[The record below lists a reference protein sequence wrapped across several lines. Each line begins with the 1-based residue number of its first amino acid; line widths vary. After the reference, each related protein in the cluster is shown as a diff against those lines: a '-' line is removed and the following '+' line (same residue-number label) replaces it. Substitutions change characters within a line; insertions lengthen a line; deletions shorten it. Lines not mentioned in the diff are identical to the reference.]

1 MNRSE
6 QDRLLQEILAGDD
19 LTAFRQASLGQGLT
33 LVRRLRHRRRAVRLC
48 AVVCLPSLLV
58 SGILFRLSPQVAKPT
73 GPSSTAAASVGPASP
88 ARNPPVK
95 FITDE
100 ELFALFPNRPVA
112 LLGKPGQQQLV
123 FLDNRARGAQR

>member
-1 MNRSE
+1 MSGSE
-6 QDRLLQEILAGDD
+6 RDRLLQEILAGDD
-19 LTAFRQASLGQGLT
+19 LAEFRQTSLDQGLT

-48 AVVCLPSLLV
+48 AVVGLPLLLV
-58 SGILFRLSPQVAKPT
+58 LGMLFRLSLQVAKPA

-88 ARNPPVK
+88 VENPAVK

>member
-1 MNRSE
+1 MKSSE
-6 QDRLLQEILAGDD
+6 RDRLLQEILAGDD
-19 LTAFRQASLGQGLT
+19 LTEFRQASLDHGLT
-33 LVRRLRHRRRAVRLC
+33 LVRRLRHRRRALRLC
-48 AVVCLPSLLV
+48 AVVCLPLLLV

-88 ARNPPVK
+88 ARNPAVK

-100 ELFALFPNRPVA
+100 ELFALFPNRPLA

-123 FLDNRARGAQR
+123 FLDTQASRAQQ